1 MDKKKMAVC
10 LVVLLV
16 CVGVGWLIYER
27 SGGGSDNGNDNNVDV
42 TIQRAETE
50 IRDVGTEIDAAT
62 AELDRGQDAVNGA
75 ENAVGKL
82 EDISNERTKLIDEC
96 EQLINEIRN
105 IFADVD
111 EQNRADGKHEQSN
124 RTTT

>member
-1 MDKKKMAVC
+1 MDKKKMAAC

-16 CVGVGWLIYER
+16 CLGVGWIIYER
-27 SGGGSDNGNDNNVDV
+27 NCGGADNGNGNNIDV

-50 IRDVGTEIDAAT
+50 IRDAGTEIDAVRT
-62 AELDRGQDAVNGA
+62 ELDRGQDAVNRA
-75 ENAVGKL
+75 TNAVGKL
-82 EDISNERTKLIDEC
+82 EDSSNERTKLIDEC

-105 IFADVD
+105 IFADID

>member
-1 MDKKKMAVC
+1 MDKKKVAAC

-16 CVGVGWLIYER
+16 CFGVGWLIYDR
-27 SGGGSDNGNDNNVDV
+27 GGGTGGGDGHNIDI
-42 TIQRAETE
+42 TIQHAKNE
-50 IRDVGTEIDAAT
+50 ICNAGAEIDAAT
-62 AELDRGQDAVNGA
+62 TELDSGQDAINRA
-75 ENAVGKL
+75 TDAVGKL
-82 EDISNERTKLIDEC
+82 EDSSSERADLIDEC

-111 EQNRADGKHEQSN
+111 EQNRADGKHEQTN